1 MLFLIVYLLL
11 KSPWWSFRST
21 DTMSL
26 PNKPMWPLITP
37 FREVPQ
43 VNKSLECSR
52 HDDSYA
58 VGGCGVNCAIILMPH
73 ECLLRLALAWAWQW
87 KLLFFFASFRLEAT
101 WFVRSCG
108 RENLSS
114 MWFGYGKMRRATQ
127 HQMVSWIF
135 AYLCL
140 RQYGQHRSSW
150 GRLHGTVST
159 WLLMAWFGIQSLLL
173 CLSNGL

>member
-1 MLFLIVYLLL
+1 MLFLVIYLLL

-58 VGGCGVNCAIILMPH
+58 VRGCGVNCAVIVMTH
-73 ECLLRLALAWAWQW
+73 ECLLRLALAWPLQW
-87 KLLFFFASFRLEAT
+87 KRFFFIHVSGLSQRDLSGLVGETIFLPCDVDTEKCGDLHSIKWYRGSSRI
-101 WFVRSCG
+101 FVFSEMAG
-108 RENLSS
+108 IA
-114 MWFGYGKMRRATQ
+114 RAEGDYTERW
-127 HQMVSWIF
+127 VRG
-135 AYLCL
+135 C
-140 RQYGQHRSSW
+140 
-150 GRLHGTVST
+150 
-159 WLLMAWFGIQSLLL
+159 
-173 CLSNGL
+173 